1 MSDSMHEP
9 ISTTRQLGDA
19 PVEVP
24 HVAPSLPFHDESTAF
39 ARAAVDRVFAH
50 LDDPRALSAH
60 MGESSMMMMGSR
72 MSINVDADG
81 GRIVGSKIRMDGR
94 MMGIPL
100 SLEEVITERQV
111 PSRKVWETIGTPKLL
126 IIAHY
131 RMGFEL
137 TPNGDSSMVRV
148 FIDYSLPTTAPG
160 SWLGR
165 LLGGVYARW
174 CTKQMADD
182 AARHFESARPTNHA

>member
-1 MSDSMHEP
+1 MSD
-9 ISTTRQLGDA
+9 R
-19 PVEVP
+19 
-24 HVAPSLPFHDESTAF
+24 SLPFHDESTALVK
-39 ARAAVDRVFAH
+39 APVDQVFAH
-50 LDDPRALSAH
+50 LDDPKALSAH

-72 MSINVDADG
+72 MSTEVDAEG
-81 GRIVGSKIRMDGR
+81 GRTIGSKIRMDGR
-94 MMGIPL
+94 MIGMPL

-111 PSRKVWETIGTPKLL
+111 PSRKVWETIGAPKLL

-137 TPNGDSSMVRV
+137 TPNGNATQVRV

-165 LLGGVYARW
+165 LLGGTYARW
-174 CTKQMADD
+174 CTRQMADG
-182 AARHFESARPTNHA
+182 AAKHFD

>member
-1 MSDSMHEP
+1 MSDRSF
-9 ISTTRQLGDA
+9 
-19 PVEVP
+19 
-24 HVAPSLPFHDESTAF
+24 PFHDESIAL
-39 ARAAVDRVFAH
+39 AQAPVDRVFAY
-50 LDDPRALSAH
+50 LDDPKSLAAH

-72 MSINVDADG
+72 MSIDVDADG
-81 GRIVGSKIRMDGR
+81 GRVVGSKVRMDGR

-100 SLEEVITERQV
+100 SLEEVITERQL
-111 PSRKVWETIGTPKLL
+111 PTRKVWETIGAPTLL
-126 IIAHY
+126 IIAYY

-137 TPNGDSSMVRV
+137 TRKGDASQVRV
-148 FIDYSLPTTAPG
+148 FIDYSLPALAPA

-182 AARHFESARPTNHA
+182 AGRHFGSTMGKRA

>member
-1 MSDSMHEP
+1 
-9 ISTTRQLGDA
+9 
-19 PVEVP
+19 
-24 HVAPSLPFHDESTAF
+24 
-39 ARAAVDRVFAH
+39 
-50 LDDPRALSAH
+50 
-60 MGESSMMMMGSR
+60 MGESSVMMMGSR
-72 MSINVDADG
+72 MSIDIDADG
-81 GRIVGSKIRMDGR
+81 GRVIGSKIRMQGR

-111 PSRKVWETIGTPKLL
+111 PSRKVWETIGTPNLL
-126 IIAHY
+126 VVAHY

-137 TPNGDSSMVRV
+137 TRTGDSSLVRV
-148 FIDYSLPTTAPG
+148 FIDYSLPTSAPG

-182 AARHFESARPTNHA
+182 AARQFDSTRLTNRT

>member
-1 MSDSMHEP
+1 MINQSF
-9 ISTTRQLGDA
+9 
-19 PVEVP
+19 
-24 HVAPSLPFHDESTAF
+24 PFHNESVAQ
-39 ARAAVDRVFAH
+39 ANAPVDRVFAY
-50 LDDPRALSAH
+50 LDDPKALAAH
-60 MGESSMMMMGSR
+60 MGESSMMMAGSR

-81 GRIVGSKIRMDGR
+81 GRVVGSKIRMQGR

-111 PSRKVWETIGTPKLL
+111 PSRKVWETIGTPNLVVM
-126 IIAHY
+126 AHY

-137 TPNGDSSMVRV
+137 TPSGDASMVRV
-148 FIDYSLPTTAPG
+148 FVDYSLPTTAPG
-160 SWLGR
+160 SWLGH

-182 AARHFESARPTNHA
+182 AARHFDSTRMTHPT

>member
-1 MSDSMHEP
+1 MSE
-9 ISTTRQLGDA
+9 R
-19 PVEVP
+19 
-24 HVAPSLPFHDESTAF
+24 SLPFHDEYTAL
-39 ARAAVDRVFAH
+39 AKAPTDRVFAL
-50 LDDPRALSAH
+50 LDDPKSLSAH

-72 MSINVDADG
+72 MSIDVDADG
-81 GRIVGSKIRMDGR
+81 GRVVGSKIRMDGR
-94 MMGIPL
+94 MMGIAL

-111 PSRKVWETIGTPKLL
+111 PSRKVWETIGAPKLL

-137 TPNGDSSMVRV
+137 TSNGNSTQVRV

-165 LLGGVYARW
+165 LLGGIYARW

-182 AARHFESARPTNHA
+182 AARHFNTIQLTDRMQ

>member
-1 MSDSMHEP
+1 MSD
-9 ISTTRQLGDA
+9 Q
-19 PVEVP
+19 
-24 HVAPSLPFHDESTAF
+24 SLPFHDESTAL
-39 ARAAVDRVFAH
+39 AHAPAARVFAY
-50 LDDPRALSAH
+50 LDDPKALAAH
-60 MGESSMMMMGSR
+60 MGESSMMMAGSR

-81 GRIVGSKIRMDGR
+81 GRVVGSKIRMQGR

-111 PSRKVWETIGTPKLL
+111 PSRKVWETIGTPNLVVM
-126 IIAHY
+126 AHY
-131 RMGFEL
+131 RIGFDL
-137 TPNGDSSMVRV
+137 TPRGDASLVRV

-174 CTKQMADD
+174 CTKQMADH
-182 AARHFESARPTNHA
+182 AASHFDSTRMTHPT